1 MYDFIL
7 CSIPKS
13 DVYSPLIGLPILK
26 GVLNNNNYT
35 SKILDFNIELYY
47 CYKTIFAKHNF
58 TE

>member
-47 CYKTIFAKHNF
+47 CDTQVVSRHYSLS
-58 TE
+58 